1 MKTKKTSTEV
11 QKIAE
16 NKLEMNRNLSVNL
29 TKDDLFL
36 VMRQNVIGVTQKQI
50 ENLTNRLKKNEEEIQ
65 KTNDVILE
73 ELKKHNSLPLNCDII
88 SWISLSRIGIALY
101 DFSKRKPSK
110 ENKVYLTEKI
120 SIQQTMTYAK
130 LDVERNG
137 FSGTL
142 TKNITLKSNAKI
154 NGFVSKLNNFYKK
167 NIDLIIE
174 INELEYK
181 IYDIENNKKFKSDFI
196 KKFIANN
203 PDILKYIS

>member
-1 MKTKKTSTEV
+1 M
-11 QKIAE
+11 
-16 NKLEMNRNLSVNL
+16 
-29 TKDDLFL
+29 
-36 VMRQNVIGVTQKQI
+36 
-50 ENLTNRLKKNEEEIQ
+50 
-65 KTNDVILE
+65 
-73 ELKKHNSLPLNCDII
+73 KKHNSLPLNCDII

-174 INELEYK
+174 IYELEYK

>member
-16 NKLEMNRNLSVNL
+16 NKLEMNQNLSVNL

-36 VMRQNVIGVTQKQI
+36 VMQQNVIDVTQKQI
-50 ENLTNRLKKNEEEIQ
+50 ENLTNQLKKNKEEIQ

-73 ELKKHNSLPLNCDII
+73 ELKKHNSLPLNCDIV
-88 SWISLSRIGIALY
+88 SWISLSRKNIPIY
-101 DFSKRKPSK
+101 DFSKKKPSK
-110 ENKVYLTEKI
+110 ERNLYLTEKV
-120 SIQQTMTYAK
+120 SINQKETYAQ
-130 LDVERNG
+130 LNVEQNG

-167 NIDLIIE
+167 NIDLTIE

-181 IYDIENNKKFKSDFI
+181 IHDIENNKKFKSDFI
-196 KKFIANN
+196 KKFIVNN